1 MASILETGK
10 GGYDADAEFDERT
23 SKALRARGRDD
34 RLFVYDAV
42 EVESFVSS
50 DYRAVVPVLAKLKG
64 YRLLDLGCGYG
75 RLAPLLSAFDCA
87 EYLGVD
93 RVGGRIEYARG
104 RYGSGVCRFEEADA
118 LEFRPGP
125 RFDVVWTSNVLQHFP
140 LDDKLRLVETAKRAR
155 APGGVIL
162 LREAEI
168 VDLSRADAERRY
180 ASDGHARHMI
190 PIPFG
195 EVACALEPLRFRK
208 LGGIVYAATDNGL

>member
-1 MASILETGK
+1 MTSILETGK
-10 GGYDADAEFDERT
+10 GGYVADAEFDERT
-23 SKALRARGRDD
+23 AKALRARGRDD

-42 EVESFVSS
+42 EVESFVSG
-50 DYRAVVPVLAKLKG
+50 DYRAVVPVLAKMKG

-93 RVGGRIEYARG
+93 RVGARIEYARG
-104 RYGSGVCRFEEADA
+104 RYGSGLCRFEVGDA

-125 RFDVVWTSNVLQHFP
+125 RFDVAWTSNVLQHFA

-180 ASDGHARHMI
+180 ASDDHARHMI
-190 PIPFG
+190 PIPFS
-195 EVACALEPLRFRK
+195 ALVEAFAPLKLTR
-208 LGGIVYAATDNGL
+208 LGGIVYAATEG